1 MVGTHGT
8 SKAGLSVGHQAETD
22 GRVWD
27 GELVP
32 DTRGRTSR
40 PEPDCPVEVA
50 LAAVSGRWA
59 TLVLREL
66 MHGPCSF
73 GELRARLPTLT
84 AKVLT
89 ERLGELLDQGLV
101 AKDRLPG
108 FPVRTSYRL
117 TEAGL
122 ELRPLLVA
130 LYDTGSR
137 VLAALPP
144 HD

>member
-8 SKAGLSVGHQAETD
+8 SEAKRLVGHQTETD
-22 GRVWD
+22 V
-27 GELVP
+27 ELVP
-32 DTRGRTSR
+32 DARGRTNR
-40 PEPDCPVEVA
+40 PEPGCPVEVA
-50 LAAVSGRWA
+50 LAAISGRWA

-73 GELRARLPTLT
+73 GELRARLPSLT

-89 ERLGELLDQGLV
+89 DRLGELVAQGLV
-101 AKDRLPG
+101 VKDRLPG

-117 TEAGL
+117 TDAGM
-122 ELRPLLVA
+122 ELRPLLIA
-130 LYDTGSR
+130 LYDAGSR

-144 HD
+144 RD

>member
-8 SKAGLSVGHQAETD
+8 SEAKRLDGHQTETD
-22 GRVWD
+22 A
-27 GELVP
+27 ELIP
-32 DTRGRTSR
+32 DARGRTDK
-40 PEPDCPVEVA
+40 PEPTCPVEVA
-50 LAAVSGRWA
+50 LAAISGRWA

-89 ERLGELLDQGLV
+89 DRLGELVAQGLV

-117 TEAGL
+117 TDAGM
-122 ELRPLLVA
+122 ELRPLLIT
-130 LYDTGSR
+130 LYSTGSR
-137 VLAALPP
+137 VLAALAPR
-144 HD
+144 DE